1 MRTQSKSVCDYYV
14 GGSLPLDAPTYI
26 TRQADAELYWNLKA
40 GKFCY
45 ILNAR
50 QTGKSSLRVRT
61 MRRLQE
67 SGIACAAIDMI
78 AIGTK
83 EITSEQWYAGVINTI
98 VSSLE
103 LDDCFDLETW
113 WMNQAHLSTVQRF
126 YQFIEHVLLK
136 LVSGDLVIFIDEID
150 NIIRLNLN
158 LDNFF
163 AVIRRCYCNRANNPD
178 FKRLTFAIFGVAS
191 PSHLIR
197 DSKCNPFTIGHAIEL
212 SPFQLQDAQ
221 PLVLGLAK
229 VSSNPQTVLNA
240 VLNWTGGQPFL
251 TQKVCQFLC
260 KTNVQIPQG
269 SEVQRVAD
277 VVRSRILENW
287 EVQDEP
293 EHLRTIRDRL
303 LFDKERAMY
312 LLELYQKILHQ
323 QTIVADGSP
332 EQMEL
337 QLTGLVAKQD
347 GKLRV
352 YNPIYQS
359 IFTVDWVNEK
369 LGMGDW

>member
-1 MRTQSKSVCDYYV
+1 MSTQSKSVCDYYV
-14 GGSLPLDAPTYI
+14 GGSLPLDAPTYM
-26 TRQADAELYWNLKA
+26 TRQADTELFWSLKA
-40 GKFCY
+40 GNFCY

-67 SGIACAAIDMI
+67 SGVACAAIDMI

-83 EITSEQWYAGVINTI
+83 EITSEQWYAGVINSI

-113 WMNQAHLSTVQRF
+113 WTNHAHLSTIQRF
-126 YQFIEHVLLK
+126 HQFIEHILLK
-136 LVSGDLVIFIDEID
+136 LISVKLVIFIDEID
-150 NIIRLNLN
+150 NIIRLNIN
-158 LDNFF
+158 LDDFF
-163 AVIRRCYCNRANNPD
+163 AVIRSCYCNRANNPA
-178 FKRLTFAIFGVAS
+178 FQRLTFAVFGVAV
-191 PSHLIR
+191 PSNLIR
-197 DSKCNPFTIGHAIEL
+197 DPKCNPFTIGHAIEL

-221 PLVLGLAK
+221 PLVLGLTK

-260 KTNVQIPQG
+260 KTNVQIPPG

-293 EHLRTIRDRL
+293 EHLRTVRDRL
-303 LFDKERAMY
+303 LFDKERAIY
-312 LLELYQKILHQ
+312 LLELYQKILQQ

-352 YNPIYQS
+352 YNPIYKS

>member
-26 TRQADAELYWNLKA
+26 TRQADTELYWSLKA

-61 MRRLQE
+61 MQRLQE

-83 EITSEQWYAGVINTI
+83 EITSEQWYAGVINSI

-113 WMNQAHLSTVQRF
+113 WMNHNHLSDVQRF
-126 YQFIEHVLLK
+126 HHFIEYILLK
-136 LVSGDLVIFIDEID
+136 LVSRNLVIFIDEID
-150 NIIRLNLN
+150 SIIRLNIK

-163 AVIRRCYCNRANNPD
+163 AVIRNCYSNRANNPD
-178 FKRLTFAIFGVAS
+178 FQRLTFAVFGVAT
-191 PSHLIR
+191 PSNLIR
-197 DSKCNPFTIGHAIEL
+197 EPRCNPFTFGHAIEL
-212 SPFQLQDAQ
+212 TPFQLQDAQ
-221 PLVLGLAK
+221 PLVLGLIQ
-229 VSSNPQTVLNA
+229 VSSNPQTVLKA

-260 KTNVQIPQG
+260 KTKVFIPPGREAQW
-269 SEVQRVAD
+269 VAN
-277 VVRSRILENW
+277 VVRSRILQNW

-303 LFDKERAMY
+303 LFDKKRAIY
-312 LLELYQKILHQ
+312 LLKLYQQILQQ
-323 QTIVADGSP
+323 QTIVADGNP

-352 YNPIYQS
+352 YNYIYQS
-359 IFTVDWVNEK
+359 IFTVDWVQEK
-369 LGMGDW
+369 LGIGDW